1 MYDDYNFCLSWNDL
15 GEDLI
20 SEKIDTYIDKM
31 NGETRDSYL
40 RDTEDMSDE
49 DLKEVYKE
57 MKEDL
62 IDVSNEEKREEVE
75 RSLSAHFPVYFN

>member
-1 MYDDYNFCLSWNDL
+1 MYEYYNFCLTWNEL

-20 SEKIDTYIDKM
+20 AEKIEEYIDKT
-31 NGETRDSYL
+31 NSETRKSYL
-40 RDTEDMSDE
+40 RDTEDMSGE